1 MNLIKNWGFECFMEY
16 DIGFMKVDLFVPH
29 KNLVIEVDGLNHYI
43 GAVKTNQ
50 DLKTHLRNLS
60 IQRSN
65 YVLMIFS
72 IDDFNDKQ
80 METNFIKELHSFLVS
95 E

>member
-1 MNLIKNWGFECFMEY
+1 MNLITNWGFECFLEY

-29 KNLVIEVDGLNHYI
+29 KNLIIEVDGFNHSFGSI
-43 GAVKTNQ
+43 KTNN

-60 IQRSN
+60 IKRLN
-65 YVLMIFS
+65 YSLLIFS
-72 IDDFNDKQ
+72 QEDFNSKQ
-80 METNFIKELHSFLVS
+80 KEIDFIKELFLLLTS